1 MENKT
6 QTKNTDTTT
15 PEKSRSNVVVIA
27 STLLS
32 IGMVVTAL
40 LYSEGA
46 KIQNTTHVDNGMMS
60 ASIQGVVLPVRWGNL
75 GAMMIREGVIDQ
87 AKLEALYANRGG
99 IDRANAQLL
108 SDTNNDFLVMND
120 GNAGFLLNMFWAL
133 GLGTK
138 NDILE
143 NGPMSDSRYGGA
155 GRFASTGGWTLSA
168 GNPMDHFSRHPF
180 ITLTPEQ
187 QAFVERMSKNIY
199 RPCCNN
205 ATHFPDCNHG
215 MAMLGFLELMA
226 SQGVSEE
233 KMYDAALQVNQ
244 YWFPDTYKTIDQY
257 FLVQGIDPG
266 TVPSKEK
273 LGINYSS
280 ISGYQKVLSFVTA
293 PQENRAGGC
302 GV

>member
-15 PEKSRSNVVVIA
+15 PEKSRSNVVIIA
-27 STLLS
+27 SALLS

-46 KIQNTTHVDNGMMS
+46 KIQNTTRVDNGMMS

-155 GRFASTGGWTLSA
+155 GRFASTGGWTLSTD
-168 GNPMDHFSRHPF
+168 NPMDHFSYHPF

-187 QAFVERMSKNIY
+187 QELVERMSKNIY

-280 ISGYQKVLSFVTA
+280 ISGYQRILSLVTV
-293 PQENRAGGC
+293 PQENKAGGC